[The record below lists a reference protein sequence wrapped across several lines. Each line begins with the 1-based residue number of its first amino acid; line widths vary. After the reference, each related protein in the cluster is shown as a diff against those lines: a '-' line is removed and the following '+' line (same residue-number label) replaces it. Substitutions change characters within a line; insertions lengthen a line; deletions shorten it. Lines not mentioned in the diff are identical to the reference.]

1 MDSLDLSHNGS
12 DTSLATERHHMKEQL
27 LHVKQTL
34 NAMASPSLQPLLAPG
49 PSAGGLPTRTP
60 LKPGQVGMEGL
71 LEDISARLSSIES
84 IYSDMSGRLVRVDH
98 RMGHTERSVRE
109 LQHISAGAINETA
122 RLVDIV
128 GTGCAVSP
136 LGRGSALLMSPPP
149 APRAPRDLDLAFVGA
164 QQSPAVIN
172 QHASQ
177 INKLVAGLDFLEQHI
192 IRQDQVIDG
201 MQKQLITVARD
212 ISTTASLH
220 ASPNELALRV
230 HDLSELVNK
239 LRSHMWKV
247 EKKIRT
253 LEGNNDASVQELA
266 KRVDQLC
273 SCMDQATSG
282 GAAML
287 KLAADDAGIRNP
299 LFLQPEEM
307 NSRNAPTGTT
317 DDQGTHLQL
326 AALQQTQLELR
337 DTMDTF
343 NQSLAALTQQVQ
355 AASLQHELPGSGPAD
370 IAELKA
376 QMAQLLAAQANQA
389 ATTVARAT
397 AAAEAA
403 LVDTDYKIE
412 EVRAHQ
418 AVAAESAMA
427 LTAEVQHLEE
437 QLHVLAEQCKAAG
450 AATTDTLSTLGIQ
463 ATTAQQSSSDTA
475 ALVAQLQLELSNLSL
490 SVSAVSERACAA
502 EATSCAAVKSASQLN
517 DRLTLETLPQLEREL
532 QTLFDHVTANAAAIN
547 VLSSDQQHASLTA
560 LQELADRVDCDRLE
574 VSEQQ
579 QTLHAAMAEM
589 SLLLQGQAEAVQ
601 DLEAA
606 KHQQQARLTSLQ
618 SQVDTMAVELSDT
631 VARADQVT
639 EELGEKLD
647 ILRTDLM
654 QVAPELQHCTHTI
667 NDLKDQAAAWESL
680 EATTAGLQRSLEG
693 LQGEQ
698 QTMHMSIDM
707 LSSQLLDVVGRL
719 DDDATTRVKDE
730 LALRHELQELQGQLS
745 EVHDAQAAD
754 AAEMRTELA
763 DALMSSAASVQAT
776 ELINQAVERLSWNLD
791 AIQAALAGKAGQEDL
806 CTVSSSVGA
815 VQALL
820 QDTASQVADIKMSL
834 SRDIM
839 THEKLAALLA
849 ARDDMAAA
857 VAKLQLVFSTGA
869 LATDQALAAKP
880 AQPAPAISV
889 PEAVAPPQ
897 VSAALEELSN
907 RMDSCQSQLQ
917 SQLQQVNLLLYRSE
931 GVVRQEQLASLK
943 QAMMS
948 LELQVKRQLASMCV
962 ITEAERLQ
970 PAAAATVTF
979 AAVAEKSVTPAVAQV
994 AEGAEVT
1001 FVDTP
1006 ESASEAGAAAAVS
1019 EASVGSDVR
1028 CFGADLRH
1036 LEELAAGS
1044 TGATAASIT
1053 AAPTAGS
1060 VDDLDM
1066 SRAQSCTSLQAGHM
1080 LTLLEAVQHI
1090 RALEVQVREL
1100 RDCTVATEAV
1110 VFDEVPTLKAAVANL
1125 QSRLLSTAA
1134 ASSSPD
1140 AAPTGEQGEGQVVSA
1155 STTPSQT
1162 PLLPLGRP
1170 AQHQSGC
1177 QPASPSSAFPP
1188 AGWAADTQLRMDQLD
1203 ASLLCRI
1210 ALLESCLADPRPA
1223 ASSLVLPNDPQQL
1236 AHPLTL
1242 THAEHSPTTGAQPDL
1257 SQLWSAVT
1265 SIRAQLDE
1273 VQLAMSQGPS
1283 VITSQEAVP
1292 PNSRAE
1298 STAGWDEELQVLRTS
1313 VTKLEEGM
1321 AQMASTLADSALH
1334 SQLAQAIEAVSET
1347 FSAQL
1352 AAVTARLEAMISTQQ
1367 GVTSS
1372 SAGPEVKDDGAVQE
1386 HSASTSAFP
1395 TQEDGGPALE
1405 SCEDAAGAVE
1415 EPAARPSL
1423 ALAGSLHADTQ
1434 ARLDALEGAYVGL
1447 TMQHGDYSR
1456 MMGELVVKMPM
1467 FCTKAEL
1474 LNVADDVLRCCR
1486 DVAACYTAV
1495 EQLAIYATSQL
1506 PGQVQ
1511 EDVQKLARR
1520 QAELETLVATLPVDS
1535 MPAASQAAA
1544 HSNPLQAR
1552 VANLELRCN
1561 QLSLQHDEVIGAV
1574 AELHHKWAMVA
1585 TADVECVARQTGSE
1599 RTGDGEPVATLSDWQ
1614 AIAPHP
1620 VRQYPL

>member
-1 MDSLDLSHNGS
+1 
-12 DTSLATERHHMKEQL
+12 
-27 LHVKQTL
+27 
-34 NAMASPSLQPLLAPG
+34 
-49 PSAGGLPTRTP
+49 
-60 LKPGQVGMEGL
+60 
-71 LEDISARLSSIES
+71 
-84 IYSDMSGRLVRVDH
+84 
-98 RMGHTERSVRE
+98 
-109 LQHISAGAINETA
+109 
-122 RLVDIV
+122 
-128 GTGCAVSP
+128 
-136 LGRGSALLMSPPP
+136 MSPPP

-253 LEGNNDASVQELA
+253 LEGNNDPSVQELA

-273 SCMDQATSG
+273 SCMDQATGG

-287 KLAADDAGIRNP
+287 KLAADDGGIRNP

-326 AALQQTQLELR
+326 AALQQTQSELR

-343 NQSLAALTQQVQ
+343 KQSLAALTQQVQ
-355 AASLQHELPGSGPAD
+355 AASLQPELPGSGPAD

-437 QLHVLAEQCKAAG
+437 QLHVLAEQFKAAG

-463 ATTAQQSSSDTA
+463 VTTAHQSSSDTA
-475 ALVAQLQLELSNLSL
+475 ALVAQLQLELSNLAL

-589 SLLLQGQAEAVQ
+589 SLLLQSQAEAVQ

-606 KHQQQARLTSLQ
+606 KHQQQARLTSMQ
-618 SQVDTMAVELSDT
+618 SQVDTMAVELSDAT
-631 VARADQVT
+631 ARADQVT

-647 ILRTDLM
+647 TLRTDLM
-654 QVAPELQHCTHTI
+654 QVAPELQHCTHSI
-667 NDLKDQAAAWESL
+667 SDLKDQAAAW

-693 LQGEQ
+693 LQEEQ
-698 QTMHMSIDM
+698 QTVHMSIDM

-719 DDDATTRVKDE
+719 DDDATTQVKDE

-763 DALMSSAASVQAT
+763 DALMSSAASAQAI
-776 ELINQAVERLSWNLD
+776 ELISQAVERLSLNFD

-834 SRDIM
+834 SRDVM

-869 LATDQALAAKP
+869 LATDQALSAKP

-979 AAVAEKSVTPAVAQV
+979 AAVAEKSVTPAVAPV

-1001 FVDTP
+1001 SVDTP
-1006 ESASEAGAAAAVS
+1006 KSASEAGAAAAVS
-1019 EASVGSDVR
+1019 EASVDSDVR
-1028 CFGADLRH
+1028 CFGADSQH
-1036 LEELAAGS
+1036 SEELVAGS

-1066 SRAQSCTSLQAGHM
+1066 SRVHSCTSLQTGHM
-1080 LTLLEAVQHI
+1080 LTLLEAVQRI

-1100 RDCTVATEAV
+1100 RDFTVATEAV

-1134 ASSSPD
+1134 ASPPPG
-1140 AAPTGEQGEGQVVSA
+1140 AAPAGEQGEGQVVSA

-1162 PLLPLGRP
+1162 PLLPLGQP
-1170 AQHQSGC
+1170 PQHQSGC

-1236 AHPLTL
+1236 SHPLTL
-1242 THAEHSPTTGAQPDL
+1242 TLAEHSPTIGAQPDL

-1298 STAGWDEELQVLRTS
+1298 STAGGDEELQVLRTS
-1313 VTKLEEGM
+1313 VTKLEEDM

-1334 SQLAQAIEAVSET
+1334 SQLAQAIEAVSEN

-1352 AAVTARLEAMISTQQ
+1352 AAATARLEAMISTQQ
-1367 GVTSS
+1367 GVTST

-1386 HSASTSAFP
+1386 YSASTSTFP

-1574 AELHHKWAMVA
+1574 AELHDKWAMVA
-1585 TADVECVARQTGSE
+1585 TADVECEARQTGSE
-1599 RTGDGEPVATLSDWQ
+1599 RTGDGEPVATLSDRQ